1 MKAIITPSPLCGEV
15 NIPSSKS
22 ASHRAIISAALANG
36 TSRITGV
43 TMSDDIKAT
52 IGAMKA
58 LGAVIENDG
67 DDYVVTGITE
77 PPKSA
82 EIDCGESGSTLRF
95 LVPVAAALGVKA
107 TFIGRG
113 RLIERPL
120 SAITDL
126 LGFHGVSCQYT
137 SNVNLPLVIDGK
149 MPAGVYEIGGN
160 ISSQYISGLLF
171 ALAYI
176 GKRSEIKLTSELES
190 AGYVEMTISSLK
202 AFGAEIEKTEN
213 GYDIFPAKLNAKDTA
228 VEGDWSQ
235 AAFFLAAAALGGDI
249 KINGLDKNSVQGDK
263 ACLDIFRNIGANINW
278 EGETLHAKSGEL
290 NPVSIDASQIPDI
303 IPPIAVVLGQ
313 CKGQSMITNA
323 YRLRIKESDRLSAIA
338 RGLVVNGV
346 SVIETRDSLCIDGGT
361 LSGGV
366 IDGFNDHRIVMAF
379 SIGAAFAGKQSTVTD
394 AEAIN
399 KSYPKFFEDYKAIGG
414 AADVI

>member
-1 MKAIITPSPLCGEV
+1 MKAIITPSSLCGEV

-22 ASHRAIISAALANG
+22 ASHRAIISAALAKG
-36 TSRITGV
+36 TSRVIGV
-43 TMSDDIKAT
+43 TLSDDIKAT
-52 IGAMKA
+52 IGAMRA
-58 LGAVIENDG
+58 LGAIIESDG
-67 DDYVVTGITE
+67 DDYIVTGITE
-77 PPKSA
+77 PPKNA

-95 LVPVAAALGVKA
+95 LVPVAAALGVKT
-107 TFIGRG
+107 TFTGHG

-126 LGFHGVSCQYT
+126 LGFHGVSCEYT
-137 SNVNLPLVIDGK
+137 SNVNLPLVTDGK

-160 ISSQYISGLLF
+160 VSSQYISGLLF

-176 GKRSEIKLTSELES
+176 GKKSEIKLTSELES
-190 AGYVEMTISSLK
+190 AGYVDMTIASLK
-202 AFGAEIEKTEN
+202 SFGANIEKTET
-213 GYDIFPAKLNAKDTA
+213 GYSIFPATLKATDTA

-235 AAFFLAAAALGGDI
+235 AAFFLAAGALGGDI
-249 KINGLDKNSVQGDK
+249 KINGLNKNSVQGDR
-263 ACLDIFRNIGANINW
+263 ACLDIFRSIGADIKW
-278 EGETLHAKSGEL
+278 EGNVLHAKAGTL
-290 NPVSIDASQIPDI
+290 NPVNIDASQIPDI
-303 IPPIAVVLGQ
+303 IPPIAVVLG
-313 CKGQSMITNA
+313 CCNGQSMITNA

-338 RGLVVNGV
+338 RGLVMNGV
-346 SVIETRDSLCIDGGT
+346 GVIETRDSLCIDGSK

-379 SIGAAFAGKQSTVTD
+379 SVGAAFAEKQSSVTD

-399 KSYPKFFEDYKAIGG
+399 KSYPNFFEDYKAIGG

>member
-1 MKAIITPSPLCGEV
+1 MKAMITPSPLCGEV
-15 NIPSSKS
+15 DIPSSKS
-22 ASHRAIISAALANG
+22 ASHRAIISAALSKG
-36 TSRITGV
+36 QSRISGV
-43 TMSDDIKAT
+43 TMSNDIEAT
-52 IGAMKA
+52 IGAMRA
-58 LGAVIENDG
+58 LGAVIEADG
-67 DDYVVTGITE
+67 DDYIVTGITE

-95 LVPVAAALGVKA
+95 LVPVAAALGVNA
-107 TFIGRG
+107 TFIGHG

-126 LGFHGVSCQYT
+126 LINHGLSCEYT
-137 SNVNLPLVIDGK
+137 SNVNLPLVISGK
-149 MPAGVYEIGGN
+149 MPAGKYEIGGN
-160 ISSQYISGLLF
+160 VSSQYISGLLF

-176 GKRSEIKLTSELES
+176 GEKSEIMMTSKLES
-190 AGYVEMTISSLK
+190 AGYVDMTIDSLKRFGANISKTETGYIIQKSSLV
-202 AFGAEIEKTEN
+202 AA
-213 GYDIFPAKLNAKDTA
+213 DTT

-263 ACLDIFRNIGANINW
+263 ACLDIFRQIGADIKW
-278 EGETLHAKSGEL
+278 EGDVLHAKAGEL
-290 NPVSIDASQIPDI
+290 KPVNIDASQIPDI

-313 CKGQSMITNA
+313 CGGQSVINNA

-338 RGLVVNGV
+338 RGLVMNGV
-346 SVIETRDSLCIDGGT
+346 SVIETRDSLCIDGSE

-379 SIGAAFAGKQSTVTD
+379 SIGTAFAKKQSTVTD

-399 KSYPKFFEDYKAIGG
+399 KSYPKFFDHYKAIGG
-414 AADVI
+414 VADVI